1 MQELEY
7 RLVKEDYKSWIRW
20 NVRKHESKRLKLIT
34 IALYVVFLAVFLSGN
49 LPAAQGDM
57 VEIAKVIGLA
67 LIVGAA
73 MLYLVSN
80 SNQERMIWSRTGL
93 KKMDKAGKYPTIHVQ
108 MNDQFLIMTSVG
120 QDVKKTY
127 SYRDIECME
136 EIERLF
142 LLKMSDQTWQFVAT
156 SAFADQAAMDEFK
169 AFIEAKMADAKEH
182 PERYPDPDE
191 RKKEKKKAAA
201 GRAAESIGDDDG
213 DDEAMIAKV
222 DTSRMGKIGKMAHI
236 VASRAG
242 GREEEPE
249 TAEEAAAEPETAEGT
264 AAEAA
269 ASSAAGAAEA
279 GTETAEEAAAAPETA
294 EETAEVPET
303 AAEPE
308 IAAGP
313 AESETAAEVSGD
325 EAEKPQA

>member
-242 GREEEPE
+242 GRGEEPE
-249 TAEEAAAEPETAEGT
+249 TAEEAAESG

-269 ASSAAGAAEA
+269 EAKSEMAE
-279 GTETAEEAAAAPETA
+279 
-294 EETAEVPET
+294 PET